1 MKKRRRNH
9 NAIRRTRADVVFDVF
24 NTVLMLLVLICIAY
38 PLYFVVLASV
48 SDPYLVEAGEVWLWP
63 KGINLIGYTK
73 VLSDERVWTG
83 LRNSAIYTLLGV
95 AVSLAITLPASYAL
109 SRRDLP
115 FVRGISFFCVFTM
128 LFNGGLVATYYIV
141 AHLLKLENT
150 LAAMILPGAVS
161 VYHLMMARTFMQTN
175 IPIELREAAQMDG
188 CGDTRFFLTIVLPMS
203 TSLIATLVLMFS
215 VVRWNSYVDAL
226 LYLTEARRF
235 PLQTVIKEILLAD
248 DATQQFDSG
257 TGSNIITQQQIVT
270 LVKYSVVLICNIPVV
285 VIYPL
290 VQKYLVKG
298 ILVGAVKG

>member
-1 MKKRRRNH
+1 MKTAKKNP
-9 NAIRRTRADVVFDVF
+9 NAIKRTQADAVFDVF
-24 NTVLMLLVLICIAY
+24 NTIFMIFVLVIIAY

-63 KGINLIGYTK
+63 KGINLIGYKK
-73 VLSDERVWTG
+73 VLGDARVWTG
-83 LRNSAIYTLLGV
+83 LRNSALYTVLGV
-95 AVSLAITLPASYAL
+95 AASLAITLPAAYAL
-109 SRRDLP
+109 SRKDLP
-115 FVRGISFFCVFTM
+115 FVRGISFICVFTM
-128 LFNGGLVATYYIV
+128 LFNGGLVATYYMV

-150 LAAMILPGAVS
+150 LTAMILPSAVS
-161 VYHLMMARTFMQTN
+161 VYHLMVARTFMQTN
-175 IPIELREAAQMDG
+175 IPIELREAAQVDG
-188 CGDTRFFLTIVLPMS
+188 CGETRFFLTVVLPLS

-215 VVRWNSYVDAL
+215 VIRWNSYVDAL

-270 LVKYSVVLICNIPVV
+270 LVKYSVILICNIPVV
-285 VIYPL
+285 IIYPL